1 MKKALLLVSVLFC
14 LNLYAQEQPL
24 TNNSI
29 IEMIDLGFSSDIII
43 SKIETSPCDFNTSI
57 DALKSMKEK
66 GIDNSIIVAMI
77 HRISDIKTNEAQR
90 SGIYYKNGDDFIQL
104 FPTVFSGTK
113 TNTLG
118 AALSYGIAS
127 AKVRSTMNGQHSNN
141 VIENNNP
148 EFYFYFIPR
157 KSDLVVS
164 ASNWWFSAA
173 SSPNEFALVRL
184 TTKKGRRELET
195 GSVNLYA
202 GTSIGVDE
210 KNHIQID
217 IEKIDDYTFKV
228 KPRYF
233 LNTGEYCFY
242 YQGSIPQGG
251 YNNQSVFDFSI
262 PQSCALE
269 FYNKYSIDDT
279 VWILRNGK
287 PKNYEIRKFYVNEEG
302 IFYGLGSR
310 YDYEVELYASEK
322 ICYPSKKELK
332 KALNIE

>member
-1 MKKALLLVSVLFC
+1 M
-14 LNLYAQEQPL
+14 
-24 TNNSI
+24 
-29 IEMIDLGFSSDIII
+29 
-43 SKIETSPCDFNTSI
+43 
-57 DALKSMKEK
+57 
-66 GIDNSIIVAMI
+66 
-77 HRISDIKTNEAQR
+77 
-90 SGIYYKNGDDFIQL
+90 
-104 FPTVFSGTK
+104 
-113 TNTLG
+113 
-118 AALSYGIAS
+118 
-127 AKVRSTMNGQHSNN
+127 
-141 VIENNNP
+141 
-148 EFYFYFIPR
+148 
-157 KSDLVVS
+157 
-164 ASNWWFSAA
+164 
-173 SSPNEFALVRL
+173 
-184 TTKKGRRELET
+184 
-195 GSVNLYA
+195 YA

-279 VWILRNGK
+279 VWILINGK
-287 PKNYEIRKFYVNEEG
+287 PKDYEIRKFYVNEEG

>member
-1 MKKALLLVSVLFC
+1 MQVRLSRQINNGATITFETVSNILD
-14 LNLYAQEQPL
+14 
-24 TNNSI
+24 T
-29 IEMIDLGFSSDIII
+29 
-43 SKIETSPCDFNTSI
+43 
-57 DALKSMKEK
+57 
-66 GIDNSIIVAMI
+66 
-77 HRISDIKTNEAQR
+77 
-90 SGIYYKNGDDFIQL
+90 
-104 FPTVFSGTK
+104 FP
-113 TNTLG
+113 
-118 AALSYGIAS
+118 
-127 AKVRSTMNGQHSNN
+127 
-141 VIENNNP
+141 
-148 EFYFYFIPR
+148 
-157 KSDLVVS
+157 DVS
-164 ASNWWFSAA
+164 AEWLLRGKGEMLIA